1 MKSVLKNISKI
12 SLILIIGIAMLGESN
27 TAYAD
32 TYYKKSKVVNVGEL
46 RNSEKE
52 VTTTLNTRNNDEI
65 YNKIY
70 QAIINLEDS
79 IDLSKY
85 FTFSTGDDAANIYAQ
100 VLEENPQ
107 IFYMTNQIRYSGNDT
122 ILKLEFSYAY
132 PKANILSMKSTLDN
146 KIQYI
151 LNNVI
156 NSNMSDL
163 EKELAIHDYLVLNT
177 EYDQRSN
184 IPIDSHNVYGTLIE
198 NVAVCDGYSKAFQLF
213 LNKIGIECI
222 RVDSEEMNHVW
233 NMVTIDNEK
242 YHVDVTWDDP
252 IVNEIDIKDTVSYN
266 YFNITDSQIEKDHTW
281 IRSNYDACN
290 STKYSYINGMDYV
303 EDTTKI
309 DIQSIKGKDRYET
322 AGLIADKQTY
332 NKVILVN
339 STNSL
344 ADGLSASGLSGA
356 VNAPILLTQKD
367 SIPSETYKR
376 INGVTKVYI
385 IGSTNVISTKVEKEL
400 QSKGIEVKRLGGT
413 DRFETSYIVAKEI
426 SNIKAIDTVFFANG
440 YKGEADAMSISPV
453 ANKQGNPIILTN
465 GNNTTFKPSNT
476 KNYVIGSTS
485 VMSQN
490 LLNETNST
498 RLGGIDRF
506 ETNKKVIQNFYDD
519 IDEVYL
525 AKGYQ
530 LVDSLTASPLAKD
543 KPMVLVQNN
552 SDKSILKGVSKFIE
566 IGGIDKTVLQQ
577 CVSAAK

>member
-12 SLILIIGIAMLGESN
+12 SLILVIGIAMLGESN
-27 TAYAD
+27 TTYAD

-400 QSKGIEVKRLGGT
+400 QSKGIEVKRLGGA

-426 SNIKAIDTVFFANG
+426 SSIKTIDKVFFANG

-506 ETNKKVIQNFYDD
+506 ETNKKVIQYFYDD

-552 SDKSILKGVSKFIE
+552 SDKSILKGASKFIE